1 MEPPK
6 TPKKPLDRF
15 DSKYDPYDLNDKKG
29 IEGALKSSSSL
40 IPNSK
45 KNDSKLDPLD
55 SMDLYSKTPSSSS
68 RNPRSTSLDRLSA
81 LTSAYNQ
88 VMNKELAS
96 TGGSTSGK
104 LSKFNST
111 TNLNNADGSERS
123 YTANSFNNTNMSI
136 REARS
141 RSFLVGSLSALN
153 GKSLLSSEELER
165 NLVDKRARVLVTT
178 WNMGGVKKLSDNLN
192 ELLLPDMIQTM
203 PDVYV
208 IGVEEFELSQ

>member
-1 MEPPK
+1 
-6 TPKKPLDRF
+6 
-15 DSKYDPYDLNDKKG
+15 
-29 IEGALKSSSSL
+29 
-40 IPNSK
+40 
-45 KNDSKLDPLD
+45 
-55 SMDLYSKTPSSSS
+55 MDLYSKTPSS

-88 VMNKELAS
+88 VMNKEL
-96 TGGSTSGK
+96 GSTAGSSGK

-111 TNLNNADGSERS
+111 TNLNNPDGSERS
-123 YTANSFNNTNMSI
+123 YTSTANMSI

-141 RSFLVGSLSALN
+141 RSFLVGSLSGLN

-165 NLVDKRARVLVTT
+165 NLVDKRARILVTT

-203 PDVYV
+203 PDIYV